1 MAEEK
6 LLGDIV
12 EEQLKKVHADK
23 IAAAV
28 SKVTKKPCGCEK
40 RKEAL
45 NNMHQRIK
53 NSLHNK

>member
-1 MAEEK
+1 MSER

-28 SKVTKKPCGCEK
+28 SKVTKKPCGCGK

-45 NNMHQRIK
+45 NELHQRIK
-53 NSLHNK
+53 NRIA